1 MRVVQLSDSHLSA
14 ASGIPKSVQSL
25 LDWINVDPPDLVVH
39 TGDIVWFDPDDT
51 LDRAFAR
58 LVLSKLPCPL
68 LSIPGNHDVGFFE
81 TERLPARLAAF
92 RTTWGDD
99 RFVHEADGWRL
110 VGFDIY
116 TVGDSDAD
124 AWLANALDTELPMA
138 VFVHQPLSGEPDD
151 GWQAPDPVLAQCDEL
166 IAGHDVRVIASGHRH
181 CRVVRQGDRGATHV
195 WAPSTTLEASEPYH
209 GGDPTPGAVEYR
221 FEADG
226 NWSHRFVD
234 P

>member
-58 LVLSKLPCPL
+58 LVLSKLPCPM

-81 TERLPARLAAF
+81 TERLPARLATF
-92 RTTWGDD
+92 RATWGDD

-116 TVGDSDAD
+116 TVGDADAD
-124 AWLANALDTELPMA
+124 AWLANALDTERPIA

-151 GWQAPDPVLAQCDEL
+151 GWQAPDRLLARCDEL
-166 IAGHDVRVIASGHRH
+166 IAGHDVRVEGGEATAGRRRHGHAHRPDIADLAEQQGGRAAGVEALARRGDAADRH
-181 CRVVRQGDRGATHV
+181 Q
-195 WAPSTTLEASEPYH
+195 
-209 GGDPTPGAVEYR
+209 
-221 FEADG
+221 
-226 NWSHRFVD
+226 
-234 P
+234 